1 MGSFGNFVEGLIVG
15 AVVGAGV
22 AFFATPRTGDETR
35 AELQSFWNNAVDTG
49 KQAAKQREEELW
61 SEFNVRVNG
70 QSEMPATTAP
80 GLTGQDRPQLG
91 SSV

>member
-22 AFFATPRTGDETR
+22 TLFATPRTGDETR
-35 AELQSFWNNAVDTG
+35 AELQAFWNGAIDTG

-70 QSEMPATTAP
+70 ESENPSTSPPRLSASDQS
-80 GLTGQDRPQLG
+80 RLG
-91 SSV
+91 SGA